1 MERTLR
7 VVIMISN
14 SNDTLPFS
22 SQVTLQ
28 LRNSFQ
34 GVQPFGIAVT
44 DSETNSVN
52 RSHESSE
59 ESKPS
64 APVASYSVG
73 GGGGGEET
81 SSRSNATVAV
91 KGGLINV

>member
-1 MERTLR
+1 MAPFT
-7 VVIMISN
+7 IYS
-14 SNDTLPFS
+14 LP
-22 SQVTLQ
+22 QVTLQ

-59 ESKPS
+59 ESKLI
-64 APVASYSVG
+64 APVAYSSVA
-73 GGGGGEET
+73 GGEET
-81 SSRSNATVAV
+81 SSSSRSSNATVAV
-91 KGGLINV
+91 KGGSINV